1 MNEKKEIQIF
11 ITTKITENF
20 KKKQLLLSDWVYFLS
35 FCNVCGA
42 VDHSDVISCE
52 FLYMYSNSVNKMRLF
67 YISYLKL
74 SLFRLETI

>member
-1 MNEKKEIQIF
+1 MKKKKYKFSLQPKPQR
-11 ITTKITENF
+11 TL

>member
-1 MNEKKEIQIF
+1 MKKKKYKFSLQPKPQREL
-11 ITTKITENF
+11 K

-52 FLYMYSNSVNKMRLF
+52 FLYMYSNSVN
-67 YISYLKL
+67 
-74 SLFRLETI
+74 